1 MNHRAFDLKNDSVQ
15 VYFCEN
21 DLKDNCIV
29 AVPQWNWCFLM
40 DYNISFEDE
49 KPMLI
54 KALSRKLNH
63 QEAEDLAD
71 KLYNF
76 ISGQK

>member
-1 MNHRAFDLKNDSVQ
+1 MNYKEFDLRGDSAL

-21 DLKDNCIV
+21 DLKDSCIV
-29 AVPQWNWCFLM
+29 AIPRWNWSFFM
-40 DYNISFEDE
+40 DYNISLEDE

-54 KALSRKLNH
+54 NTLTQKLNH
-63 QEAEDLAD
+63 QDAEDLAD

-76 ISGQK
+76 IFNN